1 MTGRDEIRDL
11 IVAAAEGA
19 AGSLAALQSA
29 GAHLE
34 DFEVE
39 MGLGEGAS
47 EVAAAVRFTL
57 AVRPPGAAPDPDR

>member
-1 MTGRDEIRDL
+1 MTGRDEVRDL

-29 GAHLE
+29 GVHLE

-39 MGLGEGAS
+39 MGLGEGGS

-57 AVRPPGAAPDPDR
+57 VTRPAADGPPDR